1 MDAVQINDR
10 LTVSAQP
17 DTAAFAGFAERGF
30 VAVINAR
37 PEGEEQG
44 QPGNAAEAAAARA
57 AGLGYTF
64 LPVTNSTI
72 TDADIEAFQKTLK
85 DAKGPVLA
93 HCKSGTRA
101 LALYAIGEVLDG
113 RMKREDVVAFG
124 KGHGFELTGAAN
136 WLARKERKI
145 PHVKGF
151 YDARTGSIQY
161 VVSDPATRACAIID
175 PVLDFDEK
183 SGATAT
189 LNADAILDY
198 VHAENLAVEW
208 LLDTHPHADHFTAAS
223 YLKEK
228 TGASTA
234 IGSRV
239 VDVQKLWKDIYNQP
253 DMAADGSQWDRI
265 FADGDTF
272 KIGNLEGRVIFSPG
286 HTLASVTYVIGDAA
300 FIHDTIFMPD
310 SGTARTDFPGGSAK
324 ALWNS
329 IQNILALPN
338 ETRLF
343 TGHDYQ
349 PGGRN
354 PKWESTVDEQ
364 KRSNAHLAGM
374 TEDRF
379 VALREARD
387 RTLPMPKLILHALQV
402 NVQGGRL
409 PEPEDNGRRYL
420 KFPLDALQGAAW

>member
-17 DTAAFAGFAERGF
+17 DTTAFAGFAERGF

-101 LALYAIGEVLDG
+101 LALHAIGEVLDG

-124 KGHGFELTGAAN
+124 KGHGFDLTGAAN

-189 LNADAILDY
+189 LNADAILNY

>member
-101 LALYAIGEVLDG
+101 LALHAIGEVLDG

-124 KGHGFELTGAAN
+124 KGHGFDLTGAAN

-208 LLDTHPHADHFTAAS
+208 ILDTHPHADHFTAAS